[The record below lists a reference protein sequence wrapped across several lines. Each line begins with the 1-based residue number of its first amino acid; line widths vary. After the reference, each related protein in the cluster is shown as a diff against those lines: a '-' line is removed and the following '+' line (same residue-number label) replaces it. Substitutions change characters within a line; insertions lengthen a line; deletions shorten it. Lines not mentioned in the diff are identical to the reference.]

1 MAKIAIVGAGP
12 AGCAAGYHLAARGHA
27 VTLVD
32 RAAFPR
38 PKTCGDWI
46 PPGAVRELARMGIDC
61 AMLER
66 LAAERARVVGT
77 VLTAPDGRVSN
88 GPVHEPA
95 YCVPRRVFDAIL
107 WRHAIAAGCTPVRRV
122 VRALRPADDG
132 LPGEFDH
139 VIDARGAH
147 AGEANAVA
155 LRGYWTVP
163 RDRLARDD
171 AGAVRIHTD
180 AHYRRGYGWIF
191 PVHADAE
198 AVRFNVGVGL
208 WKADSARGHSVA
220 DYFAR
225 FVAAD
230 PVARRLHTAATET
243 GRPVGYHVA
252 LARWRNPVAEGGVL
266 RIGDAANLADPLT
279 GDGIANALKSGF
291 LAAQAIDAA
300 ASAPDAA
307 ERWQRL
313 CDREF
318 GAELRTALVLRELL
332 TSTPAKNLAAR
343 LLAGLPAL
351 RTRLHGAIFGETHYR
366 ALLARHR

>member
-12 AGCAAGYHLAARGHA
+12 AGAAAGYHLAARGNA

-46 PPGAVRELARMGIDC
+46 PPGAVHELARMGIDSG
-61 AMLER
+61 ALER
-66 LAAERARVVGT
+66 LASERARIVST
-77 VLTAPDGRVSN
+77 VLTAPDGRASGN
-88 GPVHEPA
+88 PVQEPA
-95 YCVPRRVFDAIL
+95 YCVPRRVFDEIL
-107 WRHAIAAGCTPVRRV
+107 WRQAVAAGCTPLRREIRELA
-122 VRALRPADDG
+122 RAE
-132 LPGEFDH
+132 GEFLGGFDH

-163 RDRLARDD
+163 RERLAPDD

-180 AHYRRGYGWIF
+180 ARYRRGYGWIF
-191 PVHADAE
+191 PVHANAE

-225 FVAAD
+225 FVADD
-230 PVARRLHTAATET
+230 PVARRLRAAATET
-243 GRPVGYHVA
+243 ERPVGYHVA
-252 LARWRNPVAEGGVL
+252 LARWRNPVTEDGVL

-291 LAAQAIDAA
+291 LVAQAIDAA
-300 ASAPDAA
+300 ASAQDAA
-307 ERWQRL
+307 ARWQRL
-313 CDREF
+313 CDESF
-318 GAELRTALVLRELL
+318 GAELRTALVLRRLL

-366 ALLARHR
+366 ALLARHH